1 MIQSGFYCPSH
12 CRLNMRLVPTYESA
26 SLRRYECGRV
36 DNIRSATPEALTFAK
51 GMVDKKSALQ
61 VSDSL
66 AYVVGS
72 YCICIPFLFLSFL

>member
-1 MIQSGFYCPSH
+1 
-12 CRLNMRLVPTYESA
+12 MRLVPTYESA

-61 VSDSL
+61 VSESL
-66 AYVVGS
+66 AYVSGLYMHSISIPVFPLIKYPRQLRS
-72 YCICIPFLFLSFL
+72 QIFYCWR